1 MRRLKHLKLDSK
13 IHFEEEFRNEAQKV
27 VSRRVFA
34 NLARRFAVGKLTS
47 AFSFLILPDQSD
59 SFVFKQNFTRSVK
72 EKIKD
77 INPDNN
83 DKPFYWRAAK

>member
-27 VSRRVFA
+27 VSHRVF
-34 NLARRFAVGKLTS
+34 KE
-47 AFSFLILPDQSD
+47 
-59 SFVFKQNFTRSVK
+59 NFTRSVK
-72 EKIKD
+72 DKIKE

-83 DKPFYWRAAK
+83 KPFYWRAAK

>member
-27 VSRRVFA
+27 VSHRVFA
-34 NLARRFAVGKLTS
+34 NLARRFAVRRLTS
-47 AFSFLILPDQSD
+47 AFSFVILPAQSD
-59 SFVFKQNFTRSVK
+59 AFVFKENFTRSVK
-72 EKIKD
+72 EKMKG

-83 DKPFYWRAAK
+83 DKPFYWRAVK